1 MFARNPIRYTGGIT
15 QRFSDIDFAGMD
27 KDRCVAFIERF
38 IGEKCEKLYYCQPD
52 IDFPKGLTLICND
65 PDYYD
70 FIEIAYEC
78 GVILPMY
85 VDHFGDSNIH
95 EWLDEHKD
103 EFVGNVEEEV
113 LDGAGLVKEVTPV
126 YRDVGDSDTNDE
138 VEMGEKA
145 GAGEFFEEDMGD
157 NEDVYPELPNIF
169 NDKLNWKEQEPILG
183 ELLCAVG
190 RDVNNGIFPISW
202 AVVSVEN
209 KEIWKW
215 FLETLSEDLQCWNDG
230 NGLVLISDQHK
241 GLIEA
246 ESVNVATGVGDD
258 KVIVD
263 ATDALDRPRDEE
275 RMVGVNGRDE
285 GVNVNARVK
294 HVKPPKMRNKSER
307 IIKLKLAKNVRG
319 EGSSVTTTMD
329 LD

>member
-1 MFARNPIRYTGGIT
+1 MFARNPIHYIGGIT

-27 KDRCVAFIERF
+27 KDGCIVFIERF
-38 IGEKCEKLYYCQPD
+38 TGEKCEKLYYCQPD

-78 GVILPMY
+78 GVILLMY

-113 LDGAGLVKEVTPV
+113 LDGAGLVKEVTPG

-138 VEMGEKA
+138 
-145 GAGEFFEEDMGD
+145 
-157 NEDVYPELPNIF
+157 
-169 NDKLNWKEQEPILG
+169 
-183 ELLCAVG
+183 LLCAVG
-190 RDVNNGIFPISW
+190 RDANNGIFPIAW

-241 GLIEA
+241 

-258 KVIVD
+258 EVIVD

-275 RMVGVNGRDE
+275 LMVGVNGWDE

-294 HVKPPKMRNKSER
+294 HVKPPKM
-307 IIKLKLAKNVRG
+307 
-319 EGSSVTTTMD
+319 
-329 LD
+329 

>member
-1 MFARNPIRYTGGIT
+1 MKPVFLQVDVHFQGMFARNPIHYTGGIT

-27 KDRCVAFIERF
+27 KDGCVVFIERF
-38 IGEKCEKLYYCQPD
+38 TGEKCEKLYYCQPN
-52 IDFPKGLTLICND
+52 IDFPK
-65 PDYYD
+65 
-70 FIEIAYEC
+70 
-78 GVILPMY
+78 
-85 VDHFGDSNIH
+85 DHFGDSNIQ
-95 EWLDEHKD
+95 EWLDKHKD
-103 EFVGNVEEEV
+103 EFVGNVEDEV
-113 LDGAGLVKEVTPV
+113 LDGAGLVKEVAPR

-138 VEMGEKA
+138 VEMGGKA

-169 NDKLNWKEQEPILG
+169 NDKLNWKEQELVLG
-183 ELLCAVG
+183 ELLCVVG
-190 RDVNNGIFPISW
+190 RDANNGIFPIAW

-258 KVIVD
+258 EVIVD

-275 RMVGVNGRDE
+275 
-285 GVNVNARVK
+285 
-294 HVKPPKMRNKSER
+294 
-307 IIKLKLAKNVRG
+307 
-319 EGSSVTTTMD
+319 
-329 LD
+329 

>member
-1 MFARNPIRYTGGIT
+1 
-15 QRFSDIDFAGMD
+15 MD
-27 KDRCVAFIERF
+27 KDGCVAFIERF
-38 IGEKCEKLYYCQPD
+38 TGEKCEKLYYCQPD

-85 VDHFGDSNIH
+85 VDHFGDSNIQ

-113 LDGAGLVKEVTPV
+113 LDGAGLVKEVTPG

-138 VEMGEKA
+138 VEMCEKA

-169 NDKLNWKEQEPILG
+169 NDKLNWKEQEPVLG

-190 RDVNNGIFPISW
+190 RDANNGIFPIAW
-202 AVVSVEN
+202 AIVSVEN

-258 KVIVD
+258 EVIID

-294 HVKPPKMRNKSER
+294 HVKPPKMQKKSER
-307 IIKLKLAKNVRG
+307 IIKLKLAKNVGG
-319 EGSSVTTTMD
+319 EGSSVATAMD